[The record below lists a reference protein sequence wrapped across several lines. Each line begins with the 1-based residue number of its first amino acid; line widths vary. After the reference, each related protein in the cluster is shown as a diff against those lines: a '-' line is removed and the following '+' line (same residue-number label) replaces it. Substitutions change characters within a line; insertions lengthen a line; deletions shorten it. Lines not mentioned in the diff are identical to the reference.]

1 MLDKYNVAFKQLM
14 SDFAREYNTDMY
26 LMSLFVALFVFNIGS
41 RLLGNRKLI
50 IVGAV
55 ISSLGYLLT
64 AFAPSVAFILLSQ
77 SVLYGKLF
85 TVYVLFICLDIGT

>member
-26 LMSLFVALFVFNIGS
+26 IMSLFVALFVFNIGS
-41 RLLGNRKLI
+41 RLLGKLI

-64 AFAPSVAFILLSQ
+64 AFTPSVAFIILSQ